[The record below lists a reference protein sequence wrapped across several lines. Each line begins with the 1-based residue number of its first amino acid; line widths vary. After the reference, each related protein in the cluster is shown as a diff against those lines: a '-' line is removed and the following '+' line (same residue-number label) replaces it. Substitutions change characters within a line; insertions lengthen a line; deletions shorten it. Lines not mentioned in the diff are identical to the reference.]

1 MSLLKDKNVGFYVSS
16 PTDNFYFFMPQS
28 VHETYGSVFLKS
40 LCAAVDDLFPQANP
54 FEPQLV
60 VFPDRGMNI
69 TQLSDAIFGKAAA
82 ECKRGGYAVVMIP
95 ELHRR
100 RPRAED
106 TSAAFIIQQLR
117 ARSDVFASVIHTTVS
132 RHSYSAATDNTGH
145 TIYRPDSRWEGRLNG
160 YLRNVAINKVL
171 LLNQKWPFVLA
182 TPLQADA
189 VVGIDVKDNMA
200 GFVVTNKRGNIIVP
214 FHKKSQQKEKLMA
227 KQCREYFYEVIKRL
241 ANQSDEPMKN
251 IVVHRDGRLYDTEI
265 KGIKL
270 ALQQLNDEDLVAAD
284 AEVTL
289 LEIPKSAPAPL
300 RLFAISIQANG
311 RRYIDN
317 PQVGN
322 YYLLSD
328 SDGFICTTGRAFP
341 HRGTT
346 KPLHVIKKSGP
357 LTFEHCL
364 QDIFAL
370 SCLAWTRPEDCTR
383 DPITIKL
390 NDRWL
395 GEDGTNVEEEDD
407 DADQLTPEA
416 QEK

>member
-1 MSLLKDKNVGFYVSS
+1 V
-16 PTDNFYFFMPQS
+16 
-28 VHETYGSVFLKS
+28 
-40 LCAAVDDLFPQANP
+40 
-54 FEPQLV
+54 
-60 VFPDRGMNI
+60 
-69 TQLSDAIFGKAAA
+69 
-82 ECKRGGYAVVMIP
+82 
-95 ELHRR
+95 
-100 RPRAED
+100 
-106 TSAAFIIQQLR
+106 
-117 ARSDVFASVIHTTVS
+117 
-132 RHSYSAATDNTGH
+132 
-145 TIYRPDSRWEGRLNG
+145 
-160 YLRNVAINKVL
+160 
-171 LLNQKWPFVLA
+171 
-182 TPLQADA
+182 
-189 VVGIDVKDNMA
+189 
-200 GFVVTNKRGNIIVP
+200 
-214 FHKKSQQKEKLMA
+214 
-227 KQCREYFYEVIKRL
+227 
-241 ANQSDEPMKN
+241 
-251 IVVHRDGRLYDTEI
+251 
-265 KGIKL
+265 
-270 ALQQLNDEDLVAAD
+270 VAAD

-328 SDGFICTTGRAFP
+328 SNGFICTTGRAFP